1 MYGSSTDPDVRKY
14 DDANE
19 WRTCPQCAT
28 GMLPLHSYEIQKA
41 SESPTVGADMWEFIM
56 WGWWAFVYNYVNDL
70 VTYGSRKRKLAETKA
85 ATLPH
90 FPRSLVCPRCLYI
103 LKRP

>member
-1 MYGSSTDPDVRKY
+1 MTTQMSGAPARN
-14 DDANE
+14 A
-19 WRTCPQCAT
+19 PT
-28 GMLPLHSYEIQKA
+28 GMLPLNNYEIQKA

-85 ATLPH
+85 ATLPTV
-90 FPRSLVCPRCLYI
+90 PTQPGMVCPRCLYI